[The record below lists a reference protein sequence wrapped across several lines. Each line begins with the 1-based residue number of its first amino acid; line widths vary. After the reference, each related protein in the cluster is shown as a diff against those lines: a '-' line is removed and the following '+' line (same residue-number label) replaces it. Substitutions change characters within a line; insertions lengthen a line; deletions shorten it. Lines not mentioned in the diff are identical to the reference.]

1 MIQLLWKLINVHN
14 LLYTYTNVMQ
24 QVDNSS
30 CDVFTIAYVIDIVFQ
45 FDPKFLSMFYYKCEH
60 IYETP

>member
-1 MIQLLWKLINVHN
+1 
-14 LLYTYTNVMQ
+14 MQ

-30 CDVFTIAYVIDIVFQ
+30 SDVSTIAYVINIVFQ
-45 FDPKFLSMFYYKCEH
+45 FDPKILNMFYYKCEH